1 MVEKITPTTD
11 ADGDGRLSLKK
22 KATQHNA
29 TRLSGTLDWTEH
41 ERTSS
46 VASFIPEFI
55 RVERGKMEKKYVGG
69 NRRNLNQNRS
79 LTYGVLQQDMGS
91 KRL

>member
-1 MVEKITPTTD
+1 MVEKITLTTD
-11 ADGDGRLSLKK
+11 GRGRTALFKEER
-22 KATQHNA
+22 QHNA
-29 TRLSGTLDWTEH
+29 TRLSGSLDWTEH